1 MSEKVPVTTKMEPPA
16 SLLLLFTCRANGS
29 TNSWIDMKKQV
40 ATFQQD
46 LLLLLLPAPRL
57 YDKTLYTYSYVAVY
71 GLCVSRNRRRT
82 RIVKPILRILA
93 QVYGVSQTQL
103 VIYKVCRLPIQ
114 RSAVSLANDKP
125 STVFFFGVSVPSSE
139 ITVIFGKS
147 QS

>member
-1 MSEKVPVTTKMEPPA
+1 MSEKVSVTTKMEPPA
-16 SLLLLFTCRANGS
+16 SLLLLFTCRENGS
-29 TNSWIDMKKQV
+29 ANSWIDLKKQG
-40 ATFQQD
+40 ATFEQD

-93 QVYGVSQTQL
+93 QAYGVSQAQL
-103 VIYKVCRLPIQ
+103 VICKVGRLPIQ
-114 RSAVSLANDKP
+114 RLAVSLANDKP
-125 STVFFFGVSVPSSE
+125 STIFFGESVSCSE

>member
-1 MSEKVPVTTKMEPPA
+1 MSEKVSVTTKMEPPA
-16 SLLLLFTCRANGS
+16 SLLLLFTCRENGS
-29 TNSWIDMKKQV
+29 ANSWIDLKKQG
-40 ATFQQD
+40 ATFEQD

-93 QVYGVSQTQL
+93 QAYGVSQAQL
-103 VIYKVCRLPIQ
+103 VICKVGRLPIQ
-114 RSAVSLANDKP
+114 RLAVNLANDKP
-125 STVFFFGVSVPSSE
+125 STIFFGESVSCSE